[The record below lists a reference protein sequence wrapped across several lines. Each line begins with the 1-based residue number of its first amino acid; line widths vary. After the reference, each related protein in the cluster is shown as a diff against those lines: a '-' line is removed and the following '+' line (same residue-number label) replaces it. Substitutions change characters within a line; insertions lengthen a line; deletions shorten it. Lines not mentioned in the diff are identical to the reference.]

1 MINHNLMQDKGII
14 ELLSHVEVVVINQD
28 LGSISEDQIE
38 SVGLNIDLR

>member
-1 MINHNLMQDKGII
+1 MQDKGII